1 MEIIG
6 SLLGAGASVA
16 SGGLFG
22 LLGSLVGVGTKYLQQ
37 RQANAQ
43 RSKEWLHEI
52 ELRKLNMEAGD
63 RETEN
68 ELAIAQSEGSW
79 RGLEAS
85 YKTVIPASQ
94 VHTVVNDLRAL
105 FRPLLTFSLI
115 ALSAVLF
122 WWVWSGILEA
132 NPKVLAVF
140 SESDIKD
147 IIRYMIHTI
156 FFSTST
162 AIVWWFGDR
171 AMAPPGS
178 KTR

>member
-22 LLGSLVGVGTKYLQQ
+22 LVGSLIGVGTKYLQQ

-43 RSKEWLHEI
+43 KDKDWKHEI
-52 ELRKLNMEAGD
+52 ELRKLNMEATD

-79 RGLEAS
+79 KGLEAS
-85 YKTVIPASQ
+85 YNTVISASN
-94 VHTVVNDLRAL
+94 VHTVVNDIRSL
-105 FRPLLTFSLI
+105 FRPILTLSLI
-115 ALSAVLF
+115 LLSALLF
-122 WWVWSGILEA
+122 WWVWSGITEGKG
-132 NPKVLAVF
+132 NVLKIF
-140 SESDIKD
+140 DQGDIRD
-147 IIRYMIHTI
+147 IIRYMIYSI

-171 AMAPPGS
+171 AMAPPGL
-178 KTR
+178 TRR

>member
-22 LLGSLVGVGTKYLQQ
+22 LVGSLIGVGTKYLQQ

-43 RSKEWLHEI
+43 KDKDWMHEI
-52 ELRKLNMEAGD
+52 ELRKLDMEQGD

-79 RGLEAS
+79 QGLEAS
-85 YKTVIPASQ
+85 YKTVVSASS
-94 VHTVVNDLRAL
+94 VHTIVNDIRSL
-105 FRPLLTFSLI
+105 FRPVLTLSLI
-115 ALSAVLF
+115 VLSALLF
-122 WWVWSGILEA
+122 WWVWSGITEA
-132 NPKVLAVF
+132 NGNVLKLF
-140 SESDIKD
+140 SETDIKD
-147 IIRYMIHTI
+147 IIRYMIYSV

-171 AMAPPGS
+171 AMAPPGL
-178 KTR
+178 TRR